1 MAVDMF
7 LKLEGIKGES
17 KDDKHKD
24 EIHIES
30 FSWGVTQQGGFN
42 VGGGGGAG
50 KVNVH
55 DISISKYLDKSS
67 ALLMSH
73 CCTGKHIPSGL
84 VTFVRDITII
94 LRTFAYLTRRPP
106 TY

>member
-1 MAVDMF
+1 MAVDMV

-17 KDDKHKD
+17 NDDKHKD

-73 CCTGKHIPSGL
+73 
-84 VTFVRDITII
+84 
-94 LRTFAYLTRRPP
+94 
-106 TY
+106 